1 MRKIVISLIASTVA
15 LAATAPAVAQY
26 YPGPPPAPQDY
37 GQRGDWGDFRGLQM
51 RIDNI
56 RRQIDRLD
64 RRDAIRG
71 RAADRL
77 MNEAN
82 SIDRRLHDRARNG
95 LNPREVGDIEY
106 RIQRLEQ
113 RVRFAVN
120 DRYGRYIDR
129 W

>member
-1 MRKIVISLIASTVA
+1 MRKIVLSLIASAAA
-15 LAATAPAVAQY
+15 LAAAAPAAAQY
-26 YPGPPPAPQDY
+26 YPGAPAGPPAY
-37 GQRGDWGDFRGLQM
+37 GERGDWGGVRGLEM
-51 RIDNI
+51 RIDNV

-82 SIDRRLHDRARNG
+82 WIDRRLHDHARNG

-113 RVRFAVN
+113 RVHFAVN
-120 DRYGRYIDR
+120 DRDGRYVNR